1 MNTDQLRYFMA
12 IAHHKNFTEAA
23 KEFYITQPAITH
35 QITALEKELGTLL
48 FKRTTRSV
56 TLTEAGKLFAE
67 HAKHILDQEENALR
81 NLQMLRESGAS
92 KLRIGYLNAP
102 CQHFLPQILA
112 DFTNQYPQ
120 VELDLVRNHATGLLN
135 LAEQQPFDFLF
146 SVYFDLKRL
155 PGYTSKKLTTD
166 YYCLVCTR
174 DAPFLSRDTI
184 DYKKLS
190 NETFLFLSRESGA
203 YMHKQITQILREL
216 CITPYSTR
224 EYPQIMDVLFAVE
237 CKQGIAIMPRHVQA
251 YIGDNLVFL
260 PISHSSLSIECGVA
274 WQEHYENP
282 AVKWLLD
289 LLNYYLVEQPEVF

>member
-1 MNTDQLRYFMA
+1 MNTDQLRYFLA
-12 IAHHKNFTEAA
+12 IAQHKNFTEAA
-23 KEFYITQPAITH
+23 KDFYITQPAITH
-35 QITALEKELGTLL
+35 QIAALEKELGTPL
-48 FKRTTRSV
+48 FKRTTRNVS
-56 TLTEAGKLFAE
+56 LTEAGKLFAE

-81 NLQMLRESGAS
+81 NLQMLRESGAR

-102 CQHFLPQILA
+102 CQHFLPQIIA
-112 DFTNQYPQ
+112 DFKNQYPQ
-120 VELDLVRNHATGLLN
+120 VELELVRDHASGLMSWT
-135 LAEQQPFDFLF
+135 EQQPFDFLF

-155 PGYTSKKLTTD
+155 PGYTCKKLTTD
-166 YYCLVCTR
+166 YYCLVCSK
-174 DAPFLSRDTI
+174 DAPFLVRDTI

-203 YMHKQITQILREL
+203 YMYKQISQIIREL
-216 CITPYSTR
+216 GITPYSVR
-224 EYPQIMDVLFAVE
+224 EYPQIMDVMFAVE
-237 CKQGIAIMPRHVQA
+237 CGLGITIMPRHVQG

>member
-35 QITALEKELGTLL
+35 QIAALEKELGTPL

-81 NLQMLRESGAS
+81 NLQMLRESGAR

-112 DFTNQYPQ
+112 DYTNQYPQ
-120 VELDLVRNHATGLLN
+120 VELDLVRDHATGLLN
-135 LAEQQPFDFLF
+135 RAEQQPFDFLF

-190 NETFLFLSRESGA
+190 NETFRRLHA
-203 YMHKQITQILREL
+203 
-216 CITPYSTR
+216 
-224 EYPQIMDVLFAVE
+224 
-237 CKQGIAIMPRHVQA
+237 
-251 YIGDNLVFL
+251 
-260 PISHSSLSIECGVA
+260 
-274 WQEHYENP
+274 
-282 AVKWLLD
+282 
-289 LLNYYLVEQPEVF
+289 

>member
-1 MNTDQLRYFMA
+1 MNTDQLRYFLA
-12 IAHHKNFTEAA
+12 IAQHKNFTEAA
-23 KEFYITQPAITH
+23 KDFYITQPAITH
-35 QITALEKELGTLL
+35 QIAALEKELGTSL

-81 NLQMLRESGAS
+81 NLQMLRESGTK
-92 KLRIGYLNAP
+92 KLSISYLNAP

-112 DFTNQYPQ
+112 DFKNQYPQ
-120 VELDLVRNHATGLLN
+120 VELDLVRDHATGLLN
-135 LAEQQPFDFLF
+135 LAEQHPFDFLF
-146 SVYFDLKRL
+146 SVYFDLKRM
-155 PGYTSKKLTTD
+155 PGYTCKKLTTD
-166 YYCLVCTR
+166 YYCLVCSR
-174 DAPFLSRDTI
+174 DAPFLSRDAI

-216 CITPYSTR
+216 GITPYSTR

-237 CKQGIAIMPRHVQA
+237 CKLGITIMPRHVQA
-251 YIGDNLVFL
+251 YNGSDLAFV
-260 PISHSSLSIECGVA
+260 PISGSSLNIECGVA